1 MLNDHRKLYYSE
13 ALDRYI
19 LINNQRVPLFALKA
33 WKRKFCELNNIPL
46 DKVIVFDESVD
57 YETIDKD
64 YGLISWLKNHGNTNN
79 LPSWED

>member
-1 MLNDHRKLYYSE
+1 MSNDNGKLYYSE

-19 LINNQRVPLFALKA
+19 LINNRRIPIFGLKT
-33 WKRKFCELNNIPL
+33 WRKKFCELNNIPL

-57 YETIDKD
+57 YETIDQN
-64 YGLISWLKNHGNTNN
+64 YGLISWVKNHGNTNN